1 MRLVD
6 PVAGSR
12 RRLLQ
17 AGAGLLAALCTG
29 CAGAAPRRS
38 AAPLEPLFAIAGA
51 RLVTRVD
58 IGGNAMP
65 GDVGQYVPL
74 VFPVAAAASFNDIYI
89 ADAGV
94 SRLYRYDRAL
104 DAMAVMP
111 EPRIGAATRLQTG
124 PDGSIYVLD
133 TFASEIRRY
142 TRGGQPL
149 PSLQPRLGTSRY
161 AAFAVDPLNAKV
173 YAVDSAHLTI
183 DEIQPL
189 GQLSIEYR
197 RLGEAGP
204 IAADGRG
211 LFVADA
217 SCGCVVEWIEGRPGR
232 RFGAGKLRRPL
243 SLAVD
248 DRRRIYAIDAFD
260 RSIALVHEE
269 GVESL
274 SPASLGLLMPE
285 SISAAA
291 GMILVADGAGHRVA
305 AFRRGGRPR

>member
-1 MRLVD
+1 MLK
-6 PVAGSR
+6 AG
-12 RRLLQ
+12 L
-17 AGAGLLAALCTG
+17 ALLAAAGSG
-29 CAGAAPRRS
+29 CLAESPRRAE
-38 AAPLEPLFAIAGA
+38 AALEPMFVVSGG
-51 RLVTRVD
+51 RLITRVD

-65 GDVGQYVPL
+65 SDLGQYVPL

-111 EPRIGAATRLQTG
+111 EPRIGTTTRLQTG

-142 TRGGQPL
+142 TRGGRPL
-149 PSLQPRLGTSRY
+149 PSMQPRLGTSRY
-161 AAFAVDPLNAKV
+161 AAFAIDPLNAKV

-189 GQLSIEYR
+189 GNFAIELQ
-197 RLGEAGP
+197 RLGQAGP

-217 SCGCVVEWIEGRPGR
+217 SCGCVVEWIEGRAGR
-232 RFGAGKLRRPL
+232 RFGAGMLRRPL
-243 SLAVD
+243 SLAID
-248 DRRRIYAIDAFD
+248 DRHRIYAVDAFD

-285 SISAAA
+285 SIATAPP

-305 AFRRGGRPR
+305 AFRRGRRSR